1 MFLCNN
7 YKQALAI
14 IGTESRLREG
24 MKELNVL
31 NLSEFDV
38 WMEEEREY
46 LGTLSKELMEETL
59 LMEYY
64 SKLVI
69 LNSCEYVCS

>member
-1 MFLCNN
+1 
-7 YKQALAI
+7 
-14 IGTESRLREG
+14 

-46 LGTLSKELMEETL
+46 LGTLSKEPMEETL